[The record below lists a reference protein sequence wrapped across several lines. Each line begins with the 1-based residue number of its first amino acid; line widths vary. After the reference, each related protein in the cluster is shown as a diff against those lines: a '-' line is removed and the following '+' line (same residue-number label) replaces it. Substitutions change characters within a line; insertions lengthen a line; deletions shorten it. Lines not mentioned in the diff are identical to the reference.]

1 MMFGEEF
8 KDTFDYDCLIK
19 DQNHHLKNFLVFT
32 IIRKVFRDFVKTVL

>member
-8 KDTFDYDCLIK
+8 KDKFDYDL
-19 DQNHHLKNFLVFT
+19 NFVDFT